1 MKCKMCGATLKKEGE
16 VCNNCMNQIMKEEEA
31 RNDNVKVYEFERKF
45 VLLYQL
51 SQHLETVMIV
61 TIMTVVLLAMAT
73 EFLTEALIF
82 LFLVIAAVALM
93 IKYEKYKIKLS
104 KCTFYM
110 TKLVYERVMFFKKI
124 KFEIPYSEI
133 KEISY
138 RQTRLEKKC
147 NIGTIYIKS
156 SSKNLLEKNVFI
168 DSVKNVEKVFATI
181 KEKLGQE

>member
-16 VCNNCMNQIMKEEEA
+16 VCNNCMNQIMKEEES
-31 RNDNVKVYEFERKF
+31 RNDNVKVYEFKRHF

-51 SQHLETVMIV
+51 SQHIETVIIV
-61 TIMTVVLLAMAT
+61 AIMTIVLLAMAI
-73 EFLTEALIF
+73 EFAFEAIMF
-82 LFLVIAAVALM
+82 LALVVVAVILM

-110 TKLVYERVMFFKKI
+110 TKLVYEQVIFFKKR
-124 KFEIPYSEI
+124 KFEIPYTEV

-138 RQTRLEKKC
+138 KQTRLEKKC
-147 NIGTIYIKS
+147 GIGTIYIKS

-168 DSVKNVEKVFATI
+168 DSIKDVDKVFATI